1 MRNSPQANIDILN
14 RILKYCENIEKLIE
28 RFGKDYTIFQND
40 LAYKDAISMNILQ
53 IGELSGHLSEEYRI
67 ATKDR
72 MPWKSI
78 KSMRN
83 FFAHSYGQ
91 MDLSVIWSTAVE
103 DIPKLKAFCFE
114 EIQTNRLLNDDSIA
128 FSEEDDEDLEI

>member
-1 MRNSPQANIDILN
+1 MRNSPQANIDILT
-14 RILKYCENIEKLIE
+14 RILKYCKNIEKLIE

-53 IGELSGHLSEEYRI
+53 IDELSGHLSEEYRI

-83 FFAHSYGQ
+83 FSHIVTGKWTYLSFGQ
-91 MDLSVIWSTAVE
+91 RQSKIY
-103 DIPKLKAFCFE
+103 
-114 EIQTNRLLNDDSIA
+114 QN
-128 FSEEDDEDLEI
+128 